1 MKHVKANFFR
11 ILNHSV
17 AVRTTCLV
25 LVVVTIIMLTAGLGQ
40 MSYVRGIVVKEMNR
54 QAGRSMT
61 GAIKVIDNR
70 LSNVETALNTAA
82 SYAHMFAPHEA
93 LYSVLMQRLIEANS
107 DIAAVTLMYEANYF
121 KHHGRYFAPTVYR
134 TTDDKFE
141 EDEIGGPEND
151 FCYLETDSNWIY
163 TNKLDQGYWCLP
175 YVDSMSTKRAMVTYS
190 VPLHDD
196 NGHTYAVLCA
206 DVSLDWVQN
215 LCEKAKPYSYS
226 SVFVVGRDSQYV
238 CHPHHHWIQSINVI
252 EQAHRQND
260 STFLDMTR
268 KMLKWQRGA
277 DTVDMS
283 GLLQNDTSELDF
295 SSSIVF
301 YAPVDRVQWS
311 VCFTIPQD
319 KIMEGPNQLRVNM
332 LLLLV
337 ILLIAISVSLY
348 YIIRSQLTPLQLL
361 SDKARDIAQGNFNVR
376 LPEFK
381 SKDEIRHLRDSFD
394 EMQQSLAKYIEE
406 LQATTAS
413 KASIESELRVA
424 SDIQMSMLPKIFP
437 PYPDRNDIDIYGELT
452 PAKSVGGDLFDFYIR
467 DEKLFFCIGDVS
479 GKGVPASLVMAVT
492 RAQFRTVSS
501 HEAAPERIVTT
512 INDAMAE
519 GNESNMFVT
528 LLVGVLDLPTG
539 RLRYSNAGHDAPLL
553 IRFEDIIQISELP
566 CDSNIP
572 VGVMPGWKYSTQE
585 AIIKPFTTIF
595 LYTDGLTEAENC
607 DHKLFGMD
615 RILTQAHSI
624 QAIGS
629 CTPHAIID
637 LMKQAV
643 HAFVGEAEQS
653 DDLTMLAIQ
662 YSKRTLEVLYQNHI
676 TLPNDVQTVPQL
688 NAFVD
693 EVCETA
699 GFDMSTT
706 MKINLAI
713 EEAVVN
719 VMNYAYPNGMKGYV
733 DIDAQINDE
742 RLKFVISDSGTPF
755 DPTALSEV
763 DTTLSAE
770 ERSIGGLGIHL
781 IRQIM
786 DTINYERIDGKN
798 LLTLRKKLTKNISL

>member
-1 MKHVKANFFR
+1 MKHVKAKIFT

-17 AVRTTCLV
+17 AVRTTCIV
-25 LVVVTIIMLTAGLGQ
+25 LVVVTVIMLTAGIWQ
-40 MSYVRGIVVKEMNR
+40 MTYVRGEVVKEVNR
-54 QAGRSMT
+54 QAGRSMEN
-61 GAIKVIDNR
+61 AINVIDNR

-82 SYAHMFAPHEA
+82 SYAYMFAPHEA
-93 LYSVLMQRLIEANS
+93 LCSTLMQRLIEAND
-107 DIAAVTLMYEANYF
+107 DISAVTLLYEANFF
-121 KHHGRYFAPTVYR
+121 KNHGRYFAPTVYR
-134 TTDDKFE
+134 TTDNKIE
-141 EDEIGGPEND
+141 TDEIGGPEND
-151 FCYLETDSNWIY
+151 FCYLETDSNWVY
-163 TNKLDQGYWCLP
+163 TNKLDKGYWCLP

-190 VPLHDD
+190 VPLHDN

-215 LCEKAKPYSYS
+215 LCDQAKPYSYS
-226 SVFVVGRDSQYV
+226 TVFVVGRDSQYV
-238 CHPHHHWIQSINVI
+238 CHPDQSWIQSINVI

-260 STFLDMTR
+260 STFFGMTK
-268 KMLKWQRGA
+268 KMLTWQRGA

-283 GLLQNDTSELDF
+283 GLLQSDNSKQDF

-319 KIMEGPNQLRVNM
+319 KIMEAPNRLRTNM

-337 ILLIAISVSLY
+337 VLLGAVFASLY
-348 YIIRSQLTPLQLL
+348 YIIRSQLSPLQLL
-361 SDKARDIAQGNFNVR
+361 SNKAHEISQGNFDVC

-381 SKDEIRHLRDSFD
+381 SKDEIRRLRDAFD
-394 EMQQSLAKYIEE
+394 DMQHSLAKYIEE
-406 LQATTAS
+406 LQSTTAS

-424 SDIQMSMLPKIFP
+424 SNIQMSMLPKIFP

-492 RAQFRTVSS
+492 RAQFRTVSA
-501 HEAAPERIVTT
+501 HEATPDRIVTT

-519 GNESNMFVT
+519 GNDSLMFVT

-539 RLRYSNAGHDAPLL
+539 RLRYCNAGHDAPLL
-553 IRFEDIIQISELP
+553 VRYNNTIQVSTLP

-572 VGVMPGWKYSTQE
+572 VGVMPGWKYNTQE

-595 LYTDGLTEAENC
+595 LFTDGLTEAENC
-607 DHKLFGMD
+607 DHKQFGMN
-615 RILTQAHSI
+615 RVMAQVNSI
-624 QAIGS
+624 QAQGS
-629 CTPHAIID
+629 CAPHAIIEQ
-637 LMKQAV
+637 MKQAV
-643 HAFVGEAEQS
+643 HAFVGDAEQS
-653 DDLTMLAIQ
+653 DDLTMLAVQ
-662 YSKRTLEVLYQNHI
+662 YTKQQLDVRYQNHL

-688 NAFVD
+688 SAFVD

-699 GFDMSTT
+699 GYDMSTT
-706 MKINLAI
+706 LKINLAI

-719 VMNYAYPNGMKGYV
+719 VMNYAYPNGVKGNV
-733 DIDAQINDE
+733 DIDAQINDV

-755 DPTALSEV
+755 DPTAKAEV

-770 ERSIGGLGIHL
+770 ERGIGGLGIHL

-786 DTINYERIDGKN
+786 DTINYERVDGKN
-798 LLTLRKKLTKNISL
+798 VLTLRKNLTK